1 MKKQVTRVMLFSKQ
15 THFYTLSSSTDYK
28 WISQPLLTEEGTDY
42 SVCPTEWPKNVQISS
57 TEWLF
62 FGGGDPAQSGLNEQ
76 PGTKLVT
83 LLDTRSQRLTLLTE
97 MPDQMC
103 AH

>member
-1 MKKQVTRVMLFSKQ
+1 M
-15 THFYTLSSSTDYK
+15 
-28 WISQPLLTEEGTDY
+28 
-42 SVCPTEWPKNVQISS
+42 QISP

-97 MPDQMC
+97 MPDLMC